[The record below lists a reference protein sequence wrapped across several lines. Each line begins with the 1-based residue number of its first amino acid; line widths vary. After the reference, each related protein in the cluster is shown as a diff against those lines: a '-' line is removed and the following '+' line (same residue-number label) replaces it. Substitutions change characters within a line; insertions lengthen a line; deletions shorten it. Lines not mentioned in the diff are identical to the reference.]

1 MLNVFIYLAGKNY
14 YEYVQ
19 IGNLRLLLVKRISGL
34 FFLRPV
40 PLNKFVK
47 RDILWRNLQTHL
59 FVER

>member
-1 MLNVFIYLAGKNY
+1 MFLFNLAGKNY

-40 PLNKFVK
+40 PFNKFAK
-47 RDILWRNLQTHL
+47 RDILWRNLQTHFL
-59 FVER
+59 